1 MLCALHGVIENGI
14 KDSPDIVQ
22 KNFYCNKKTRAAIAE
37 TAARLGITESML
49 IESAILIFLSAPRER
64 QYELIAEFYRWL
76 GQSKAES
83 WEQKSQDTTPPAR
96 PPK

>member
-22 KNFYCNKKTRAAIAE
+22 KNFYCNVKTKAAIAE
-37 TAARLGITESML
+37 TAARLGISESIL
-49 IESAILIFLSAPRER
+49 IESAILLFLAAPQDR
-64 QYELIAEFYRWL
+64 QYELIADFYRWL
-76 GQSKAES
+76 GESMSSAFSNKAR
-83 WEQKSQDTTPPAR
+83 DTTPPAR